1 MIYDI
6 FVALML
12 WQLFGFIFLVIIHT
26 ASMRLDNCLLLNP
39 REVYNEFKVN
49 CFGCG
54 LIVLF
59 ANLCCPLFAL
69 LYWFCKLMKFICT
82 VGRR

>member
-1 MIYDI
+1 MTYNI
-6 FVALML
+6 FLTLML
-12 WQLFGFIFLVIIHT
+12 WQLFGLVLLAIINVG
-26 ASMRLDNCLLLNP
+26 SRRLDNCLLLNP

-49 CFGCG
+49 YFGCG

-69 LYWFCKLMKFICT
+69 LYWFCKFMKFICT